1 MMIFGIILAVC
12 ALLLS
17 IFRRNTLPLIFPV
30 FVGMTIIDKYSH
42 PPASALIFAVILAA
56 LGHILFRKKL
66 WEKYYADIF
75 SIAAFLSAAIAFNH
89 LPGQS
94 PGDNWKWLSTLTTA
108 LLTANLMRREQNS
121 GTNRIILTIAA
132 AFLFPL
138 WWGVPFFTVPELIA
152 VQFNLLPVVIFCVI
166 LRFIWKD
173 ALPAVY
179 NFAFVSAI
187 ISLFVLF
194 VDALFS
200 GNNFDSI
207 FIGAVLLIMLA
218 VSFVIKKKRWFV
230 LAVASMVTSA
240 VLLSITRLDSI
251 AWLVYLAIA
260 GAALIALGVVNELKK
275 QQKKSGE
282 NTKLTR
288 FMSDWKW

>member
-1 MMIFGIILAVC
+1 
-12 ALLLS
+12 
-17 IFRRNTLPLIFPV
+17 
-30 FVGMTIIDKYSH
+30 
-42 PPASALIFAVILAA
+42 
-56 LGHILFRKKL
+56 
-66 WEKYYADIF
+66 
-75 SIAAFLSAAIAFNH
+75 
-89 LPGQS
+89 
-94 PGDNWKWLSTLTTA
+94 
-108 LLTANLMRREQNS
+108 MRRGQTS
-121 GTNRIILTIAA
+121 QTNRVILTIAV

-166 LRFIWKD
+166 LRFIWHD

-187 ISLFVLF
+187 ISLVVLF
-194 VDALFS
+194 IDAMFS

-207 FIGAVLLIMLA
+207 FIGVVLFIMLA
-218 VSFVIKKKRWFV
+218 VSFIIKKKRWFV

-240 VLLSITRLDSI
+240 VLLSISRLDSI

-260 GAALIALGVVNELKK
+260 GAALIALGVMNELKK
-275 QQKKSGE
+275 QQKKDGE
-282 NTKLTR
+282 DTKLTR